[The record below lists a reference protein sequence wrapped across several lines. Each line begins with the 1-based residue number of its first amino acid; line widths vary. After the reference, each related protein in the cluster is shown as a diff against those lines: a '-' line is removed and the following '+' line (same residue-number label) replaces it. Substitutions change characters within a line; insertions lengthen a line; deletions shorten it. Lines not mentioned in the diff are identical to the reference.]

1 MNILNYLY
9 AQKDD
14 HEQTQERVGSRDTIE
29 NDFVGSAISM
39 AKQTIETQVEGL
51 GLALQTVH

>member
-9 AQKDD
+9 AQNT
-14 HEQTQERVGSRDTIE
+14 EQEQDQELVGSRDVIE

-39 AKQTIETQVEGL
+39 AKQTIEKL
-51 GLALQTVH
+51 GYAFTK